1 MSILVTG
8 GAGYIGSH
16 MVLELLDRGED
27 IIVID
32 DLSTGIRKSVPDSVK
47 LFVGDV
53 GDLDFTYNVLR
64 SYAVDAIFHFAGSVI
79 VPESVANP
87 LKYYQN
93 NTTNS
98 RNLLTSAIR
107 AGVRFF
113 IFSSTAAVYG
123 SISDQPV
130 REESPLRPDS
140 PYGRSKL
147 MTEMMLQDV
156 SQAHGLRYGILR
168 YFNVAGADPGLRTGQ
183 STPNATHLIKVAA
196 EAAVGKRKTIEIFGG
211 DYPTPDGTC
220 IRDFIHVADLV
231 AAHAAALR
239 HLRGGG
245 ENVTLNCGYGR
256 GYSVLDVVKA
266 TKRVSGADFPSPIVN
281 RRPGDISTVIAN
293 SELLRSKLG
302 WKPHYDNLDL
312 IVDHAIRW
320 ERHVQKLAT

>member
-27 IIVID
+27 IVVID

-47 LFVGDV
+47 LFVGDI

-64 SYAVDAIFHFAGSVI
+64 SYAVETIFHFAGSVI
-79 VPESVANP
+79 VPESVSNP

-93 NTTNS
+93 NTANS
-98 RNLLTSAIR
+98 RNLLTSATR

-113 IFSSTAAVYG
+113 VFSSTAAVYG

-156 SQAHGLRYGILR
+156 SEAHELRHAILR

-239 HLRGGG
+239 HLRNGG
-245 ENVTLNCGYGR
+245 ENITLNCGYGR

-302 WKPHYDNLDL
+302 WKPHYDDLDL

-320 ERHVQKLAT
+320 ERHVQKLDT

>member
-1 MSILVTG
+1 
-8 GAGYIGSH
+8 
-16 MVLELLDRGED
+16 
-27 IIVID
+27 
-32 DLSTGIRKSVPDSVK
+32 
-47 LFVGDV
+47 
-53 GDLDFTYNVLR
+53 LR
-64 SYAVDAIFHFAGSVI
+64 SYAIDTIFHFAGSVI
-79 VPESVANP
+79 VPESVSNP

-93 NTTNS
+93 NTANS
-98 RNLLTSAIR
+98 RNLMATAVR

-156 SQAHGLRYGILR
+156 SEAHELRYAILR
-168 YFNVAGADPGLRTGQ
+168 YFNVAGADPYLRTGQ

-196 EAAVGKRKTIEIFGG
+196 EAAVGKRKAIEIFGG

-231 AAHAAALR
+231 DAHAAALG
-239 HLRGGG
+239 HLRDGG

-266 TKRVSGADFPSPIVN
+266 TKRVSGADFSSPIVN

-293 SELLRSKLG
+293 SELLRSTLG
-302 WKPHYDNLDL
+302 WKPNYDDLDL

-320 ERHVQKLAT
+320 ERHVQKRAP

>member
-27 IIVID
+27 IVVID
-32 DLSTGIRKSVPDSVK
+32 DLSTGIRKSVPGSVK
-47 LFVGDV
+47 LFVGDI
-53 GDLDFTYNVLR
+53 GDIDFTYNVLH
-64 SYAVDAIFHFAGSVI
+64 SYAVDTIFHFAGSVI
-79 VPESVANP
+79 VPESVSNP

-93 NTTNS
+93 NTANS
-98 RNLLTSAIR
+98 RNLLASAIR

-113 IFSSTAAVYG
+113 VFSSTAAVYG

-130 REESPLRPDS
+130 REGSPLRPDS

-156 SQAHGLRYGILR
+156 SEAHELRYAILR

-231 AAHAAALR
+231 SAHAAALR

-266 TKRVSGADFPSPIVN
+266 TKRVSGTDFPSPIVN

-302 WKPHYDNLDL
+302 WKPNYDDLDL

>member
-1 MSILVTG
+1 MTILVTG

-27 IIVID
+27 VVVID
-32 DLSTGIRKSVPDSVK
+32 DLSTGIRKSVPESVK
-47 LFVGDV
+47 FFVGDI
-53 GDLDFTYNVLR
+53 GDIDFTHNLLR
-64 SYAVDAIFHFAGSVI
+64 TYAIDTIFHFAGSVI
-79 VPESVANP
+79 VPESVADP
-87 LKYYQN
+87 LKYYRN
-93 NTTNS
+93 NTANS
-98 RNLLTSAIR
+98 RNLMESATK

-130 REESPLRPDS
+130 REESPLQPDS
-140 PYGRSKL
+140 PYGKSKL

-156 SQAHGLRYGILR
+156 SQAHGLRHAILR
-168 YFNVAGADPGLRTGQ
+168 YFNVAGADPDLRTGQ

-196 EAAVGKRKTIEIFGG
+196 EAAVGKRKAIEIFGG

-239 HLRGGG
+239 HLRDGG
-245 ENVTLNCGYGR
+245 ESMTLNCGYGR
-256 GYSVLDVVKA
+256 GYSVLDVLKA
-266 TKRVSGADFPSPIVN
+266 TKRLSGADFPTPIVN
-281 RRPGDISTVIAN
+281 RRPGDVSTVIAN

-302 WKPHYDNLDL
+302 WKPNYDDLDL

>member
-16 MVLELLDRGED
+16 MVLELFDRGED
-27 IIVID
+27 LVVID

-47 LFVGDV
+47 FFVGDI
-53 GDLDFTYNVLR
+53 GDIAFTHNLLR
-64 SYAVDAIFHFAGSVI
+64 TYAIDTIFHFAGSVI
-79 VPESVANP
+79 VPESVADP
-87 LKYYQN
+87 LKYYRN
-93 NTTNS
+93 NTANS
-98 RNLLTSAIR
+98 RNLMESAIR

-113 IFSSTAAVYG
+113 VFSSTAAVYG

-130 REESPLRPDS
+130 REESPLQPDS
-140 PYGRSKL
+140 PYGKSKL

-156 SQAHGLRYGILR
+156 SQAHGLRHAILR
-168 YFNVAGADPGLRTGQ
+168 YFNVAGADPDLRTGQ

-239 HLRGGG
+239 HLRDGG
-245 ENVTLNCGYGR
+245 ESMTLNCGYGR
-256 GYSVLDVVKA
+256 GYSVLDVVNT
-266 TKRVSGADFPSPIVN
+266 TKRLSGADFPTPIVN

-302 WKPHYDNLDL
+302 WKPNYDDLDL